1 MIDIGLGSA
10 AAKLTDKIL
19 GYNNDDVVDIMSDI
33 AQSTDSPILLMC
45 DCRRK
50 RAMNP
55 LCLRPLP
62 PFQGD
67 GRPAIFSNNT

>member
-33 AQSTDSPILLMC
+33 ATEYGLAHICSC
-45 DCRRK
+45 
-50 RAMNP
+50 
-55 LCLRPLP
+55 
-62 PFQGD
+62 
-67 GRPAIFSNNT
+67 AIVVEKEQ